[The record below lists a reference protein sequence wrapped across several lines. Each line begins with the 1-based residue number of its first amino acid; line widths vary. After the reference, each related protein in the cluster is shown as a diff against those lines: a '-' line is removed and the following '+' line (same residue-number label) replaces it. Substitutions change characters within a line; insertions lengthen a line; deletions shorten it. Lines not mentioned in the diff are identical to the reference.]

1 MEGVKEI
8 NKRVLIIDDKE
19 SPRIGLSHLIKENI
33 GGYEVLTA
41 NSAEKAIEILLS
53 GEKIDIL
60 LTDFRFRLK
69 GKNGIELIRYI
80 KIAFSD
86 NIRAILMS
94 GQIDEEDEKGAKA
107 AGAEAV
113 IRKPFQVNELE
124 GALRGMPSA
133 NW

>member
-1 MEGVKEI
+1 MDKKKVLVVDDEEG
-8 NKRVLIIDDKE
+8 L
-19 SPRIGLSHLIKENI
+19 RIGLSYLIKENI

-41 NSAEKAIEILLS
+41 DNAEKAIEILLS

-94 GQIDEEDEKGAKA
+94 GQIDEEDEKVAKA